1 MNMPSQFI
9 RKYSY
14 NPEQMILTVMFVS
27 GKVYD
32 YFQVPQNVF
41 ENFRSSFSKGNFLNR
56 FIKGRF
62 NFQKRE
68 VIS

>member
-1 MNMPSQFI
+1 
-9 RKYSY
+9 
-14 NPEQMILTVMFVS
+14 MILTVMFVS